1 MAIDRLAQPFDAQGA
16 EGEELEIVIEN
27 PESVGVFDE
36 EGGMVIDFD
45 PTAPELM
52 GVRHDSNLAEFMSEG
67 DLDALASELVAQFE
81 SDRNSRADWEDAYI
95 RGLDLLGLKFED
107 RSTPWEGA
115 CGVFHPMLSEAV
127 IRFQAQ
133 TIQEIYPASGPVKT
147 SIVGKIT
154 DEKTKQ
160 AHRVENYLN
169 YLITQRMTEYRTET
183 EKLLFSL
190 PIAGSAFRKVYFDP
204 NMDRPCAMFVPA
216 EDFVVS
222 YGASDLTTCERATH
236 VMKKTSNEI
245 RKLQVAGFY
254 SNIDLPPPAP
264 DISEIQQ
271 KYNRLTGDSE
281 NYEFDNRHTLLEMHV
296 DIDLLGF
303 EDTDR
308 GAPTGIA
315 LPYVVTIDK
324 SSRTIL
330 AIRRNWYEDDP
341 KKLKRDHYV
350 HYQYL
355 PGLGFYGFGLVHM
368 IGGLSKSATSLLRQL
383 VDAGTLA
390 NLPGGLKSRGLRI
403 KGDDT
408 PIMPGEFRD
417 VDVPGGA
424 IRDNISFLPYKE
436 PSNVLYQLLGDIV
449 QEGRRFA
456 SAADVKASDING
468 EAPVGTTL
476 AVLEREMKVMSAVQA
491 RVHAAVSSEL
501 KILSEIVKDYGPGV
515 YPYDLEDGQVMVED
529 FDDRVDII
537 PVSDPNAGTM
547 AQRIMQ
553 YQAALQ
559 LAASAPQMYDMPLL
573 HRQMLDVLG
582 IQDADKIVPTEDDIK
597 PTDPVTENMNILN
610 GDPVKAFIYQ
620 DHEAHIQVHMA
631 ATENPEMQKLI
642 AKAPNAKAMQAA
654 MSAHIAEHVA
664 FAYRAKIEQQ
674 LGVAL
679 PGPDEKLPED
689 IELRISRLVAPAAD
703 QITGKA
709 KMMAQAEQNAKQQ
722 QDPIVQMQQK
732 ELAIKEQEAM
742 AKAQTEMAKIQVD
755 LEKSRSKSMVDLQKM
770 EQQERIESARL
781 ASKMATQQSKDE
793 SQKEIEGFKAGFN
806 AIRDLVDD

>member
-1 MAIDRLAQPFDAQGA
+1 MAIDRLAQPFDEP

-27 PESVGVFDE
+27 PESISMMDDD
-36 EGGMVIDFD
+36 GGMIIDFD
-45 PTAPELM
+45 PNASELM
-52 GVRHDSNLAEFMSEG
+52 GVRHDSNLAEFMSDG

-154 DEKTKQ
+154 DDKTKQ

-236 VMKKTSNEI
+236 IMKKTSNEI

-254 SNIDLPPPAP
+254 SDIELPPPAP

-296 DIDLLGF
+296 DIDLIGF

-308 GAPTGIA
+308 GMPTGIA

-324 SSRTIL
+324 SSRSIL

-424 IRDNISFLPYKE
+424 IRDNITFLPYKE

-491 RVHAAVSSEL
+491 RVHAAVSREL
-501 KILSEIVKDYGPGV
+501 QILSEIVRDYGPGV
-515 YPYDLEDGQVMVED
+515 YPYDLENGQVITED

-559 LAASAPQMYDMPLL
+559 LASQAPQMYDMPLL

-631 ATENPEMQKLI
+631 ATENPEMQELLG
-642 AKAPNAKAMQAA
+642 KAPNAKAIQAA
-654 MSAHIAEHVA
+654 MSAHVAEHVA

-674 LGVAL
+674 LGVEL

-689 IELRISRLVAPAAD
+689 IELRISRLVAPAAE

-709 KMMAQAEQNAKQQ
+709 QMMAQAEQNAKQQ

-732 ELAIKEQEAM
+732 ELAIKEQQAV
-742 AKAQTEMAKIQVD
+742 AKAQSEMAKIQVD
-755 LEKSRSKSMVDLQKM
+755 LEKSRNKSMVDLQKM

>member
-1 MAIDRLAQPFDAQGA
+1 VAIDRSAEPFNPDEIDMGKA
-16 EGEELEIVIEN
+16 LEIVIED
-27 PESVGVFDE
+27 PESVSIMDE
-36 EGGMVIDFD
+36 DGGMLIDFD
-45 PTAPELM
+45 PQMETPEM
-52 GVRHDSNLAEFMSEG
+52 EHGGNLAEVMDDR
-67 DLDALASELVAQFE
+67 DLDELSSELIGQFE
-81 SDRNSRADWEDAYI
+81 SDRLSRSDWEDSYI

-147 SIVGKIT
+147 SIVGPIDPDKV
-154 DEKTKQ
+154 KQ
-160 AHRVENYLN
+160 AGRVEGYLN
-169 YLITQRMTEYRTET
+169 YLITQRMKEYRTET
-183 EKLLFSL
+183 EKMLFSL
-190 PIAGSAFRKVYFDP
+190 PIAGSAFRKVYYDP
-204 NMDRPCAMFVPA
+204 TLGRPCAMFVPA

-222 YGASDLTTCERATH
+222 YGASDLQTCQRATH
-236 VMKKTSNEI
+236 IMKRNPNEI

-254 SNIDLPPPAP
+254 LDIDLPPASP
-264 DISEIQQ
+264 DLSEIQA
-271 KYNRLTGDSE
+271 KYDRLTGDSE
-281 NYEFDNRHTLLEMHV
+281 SYEHDSRHTLLEMHV
-296 DIDLLGF
+296 DLDLVGF
-303 EDTDR
+303 EDED
-308 GAPTGIA
+308 GIA
-315 LPYVVTIDK
+315 LPYVVTIDRT
-324 SSRTIL
+324 SRAIL
-330 AIRRNWYEDDP
+330 SIRRNWLEEDDTRQR
-341 KKLKRDHYV
+341 RDHYV

-383 VDAGTLA
+383 IDAGTLA

-491 RVHAAVSSEL
+491 RIHHSMSQEL
-501 KILSEIVKDYGPGV
+501 AILSDIVKDYGPEM
-515 YPYDLEDGQVMVED
+515 YPYDEKLGPIVRED

-559 LAASAPQMYDMPLL
+559 LAQQAPQMYDLPML
-573 HRQMLDVLG
+573 HRQMLEVLG
-582 IQDADKIVPTEDDIK
+582 IQDADKVVPLEDDIK
-597 PTDPVTENMNILN
+597 PTDPISENMNIIN
-610 GDPVKAFIYQ
+610 GEPVKAFMYQ
-620 DHEAHIQVHMA
+620 DHEAHITAHMA
-631 ATENPEMQKLI
+631 MLENPDIMKVME
-642 AKAPNAKAMQAA
+642 KAPNAKAVAAA
-654 MSAHIAEHVA
+654 MASHVQEHLA
-664 FAYRAKIEQQ
+664 FAYRAKIEKE
-674 LGVAL
+674 LGVQL
-679 PGPDEKLPED
+679 PAPDESMPED
-689 IELRISRLVAPAAD
+689 IELRLSRLVAPAAA
-703 QITGKA
+703 QLSGKA
-709 KMMAQAEQNAKQQ
+709 QKMAQAEKNAEEQK
-722 QDPIVQMQQK
+722 DPIVQMRQQ
-732 ELAIKEQEAM
+732 ELQIKQQEVQS
-742 AKAQTEMAKIQVD
+742 KAQAEMAKIQAD
-755 LEKSRSKSMVDLQKM
+755 MQKTQQKLALDAEKLQS
-770 EQQERIESARL
+770 QERIESGKL
-781 ASKMATQQSKDE
+781 AAKMSSDNDRNET
-793 SQKEIEGFKAGFN
+793 QKEIEGFKAGFN
-806 AIRDLVDD
+806 LVRDALDNE

>member
-1 MAIDRLAQPFDAQGA
+1 M
-16 EGEELEIVIEN
+16 
-27 PESVGVFDE
+27 
-36 EGGMVIDFD
+36 
-45 PTAPELM
+45 
-52 GVRHDSNLAEFMSEG
+52 
-67 DLDALASELVAQFE
+67 
-81 SDRNSRADWEDAYI
+81 
-95 RGLDLLGLKFED
+95 
-107 RSTPWEGA
+107 
-115 CGVFHPMLSEAV
+115 FHPMLSEAV

-147 SIVGKIT
+147 SIVGKLT
-154 DEKTKQ
+154 DDKVKQ

-222 YGASDLTTCERATH
+222 YGASDLSTCERATH

-254 SNIDLPPPAP
+254 SNFDLPPPAP

-501 KILSEIVKDYGPGV
+501 KILSEIVKDYGPGT

-582 IQDADKIVPTEDDIK
+582 IQDADKIVPTENDIK

-642 AKAPNAKAMQAA
+642 KKAPNAKAMQAA

-703 QITGKA
+703 QVTGKA
-709 KMMAQAEQNAKQQ
+709 QMMAQAEQNAKQM

-732 ELAIKEQEAM
+732 ELAIKEQQAV
-742 AKAQTEMAKIQVD
+742 AKAQSEMAKIQVD
-755 LEKSRSKSMVDLQKM
+755 LEKSRNKSMVDLQKM

>member
-1 MAIDRLAQPFDAQGA
+1 MAIDRLAQPFEAT

-45 PTAPELM
+45 PNAPELM
-52 GVRHDSNLAEFMSEG
+52 GVQHDSNLAEFMGDG

-81 SDRNSRADWEDAYI
+81 SDRQSRADWEDSYI

-183 EKLLFSL
+183 EKMLFSL

-204 NMDRPCAMFVPA
+204 NMGRPCAMFVPA

-222 YGASDLTTCERATH
+222 YGASDLSTCERATH

-254 SNIDLPPPAP
+254 SDIDLPPPAP

-296 DIDLLGF
+296 DIDLIGF

-330 AIRRNWYEDDP
+330 AIRRNWYEGDP

-491 RVHAAVSSEL
+491 RIHAAVSREL
-501 KILSEIVKDYGPGV
+501 KILSEIVRDYGPEE
-515 YPYDLEDGQVMVED
+515 YPYDTDNGQVLIED

-559 LAASAPQMYDMPLL
+559 LAAQAPQMYDMPLL

-654 MSAHIAEHVA
+654 MAAHIAEHVA

-689 IELRISRLVAPAAD
+689 IELRISRLVAPAAE

-732 ELAIKEQEAM
+732 ELAIKEQQAM

-755 LEKSRSKSMVDLQKM
+755 LEKSRNKSMVDLQKM

-781 ASKMATQQSKDE
+781 ASKMATQRSRDE

-806 AIRDLVDD
+806 VVRDLIDE

>member
-1 MAIDRLAQPFDAQGA
+1 MAIDRLAQPFDAS
-16 EGEELEIVIEN
+16 EGQELEIVIEN
-27 PESVGVFDE
+27 PESVSVMDE

-45 PTAPELM
+45 PNASELM
-52 GVRHDSNLAEFMSEG
+52 GVRHDSNLAEFMGEA

-81 SDRNSRADWEDAYI
+81 SDRNSRADWEDSYI

-115 CGVFHPMLSEAV
+115 CGVFHPMLAEAV

-147 SIVGKIT
+147 SIVGKLT

-222 YGASDLTTCERATH
+222 YGASDLSTCERATH

-254 SNIDLPPPAP
+254 SDIDLPPPAP

-308 GAPTGIA
+308 GTPTGIA

-330 AIRRNWYEDDP
+330 AVRRNWYEDDP

-491 RVHAAVSSEL
+491 RVHAAVSNEL

-582 IQDADKIVPTEDDIK
+582 IQDADKIVPTDDDIK
-597 PTDPVTENMNILN
+597 PTDPVTENMNIIN

-631 ATENPEMQKLI
+631 AMQNPDMMKMLS
-642 AKAPNAKAMQAA
+642 KAPNAKAIQAA
-654 MSAHIAEHVA
+654 MSSHVAEHVA

-674 LGVAL
+674 LGVEL

-722 QDPIVQMQQK
+722 QDPVVQMQQK
-732 ELAIKEQEAM
+732 ELALKEQQAM
-742 AKAQTEMAKIQVD
+742 ARAQAEMTKIQVD
-755 LEKSRSKSMVDLQKM
+755 LEKSRNKSMVDLQKM

-781 ASKMATQQSKDE
+781 ASKMATQQGKDE

>member
-1 MAIDRLAQPFDAQGA
+1 MAIDRVATPFSPQGA
-16 EGEELEIVIEN
+16 DEEQLEIVIEN

-45 PTAPELM
+45 PNAPELM

-147 SIVGKIT
+147 SIVGKLT
-154 DEKTKQ
+154 DDKVKQ

-222 YGASDLTTCERATH
+222 YGASDLSTCERATH

-254 SNIDLPPPAP
+254 SNFDLPPPAP

-491 RVHAAVSSEL
+491 RVHAAVSNEL
-501 KILSEIVKDYGPGV
+501 KILSEIVKDYGPGT

-582 IQDADKIVPTEDDIK
+582 IQDADKIVPTENDIK

-642 AKAPNAKAMQAA
+642 KKAPNAKAMQAA

-703 QITGKA
+703 QVTGKA
-709 KMMAQAEQNAKQQ
+709 QMMAQAEQNAKQM

-732 ELAIKEQEAM
+732 ELAIKEQQAV
-742 AKAQTEMAKIQVD
+742 AKAQSEMAKIQVD
-755 LEKSRSKSMVDLQKM
+755 LEKSRNKSMVDLQKM

>member
-1 MAIDRLAQPFDAQGA
+1 MPQQN
-16 EGEELEIVIEN
+16 GEELEIIIEN
-27 PESVGVFDE
+27 PDSVSLLDDD
-36 EGGMVIDFD
+36 GGMIIDFD
-45 PTAPELM
+45 PNAPELM
-52 GVRHDSNLAEFMSEG
+52 GVEHGSNLAEYMDER
-67 DLDALASELVAQFE
+67 DLASLASELVAQFDA
-81 SDRNSRADWEDAYI
+81 DRNSRADWEETYV

-147 SIVGKIT
+147 TIVGKIT
-154 DEKTKQ
+154 DDKTKQ
-160 AHRVENYLN
+160 AHRVQNYLN

-204 NMDRPCAMFVPA
+204 SMGRPCAMFVPA

-222 YGASDLTTCERATH
+222 YGASDLSTCERATH

-254 SNIDLPPPAP
+254 SDIDLPPPSP
-264 DISEIQQ
+264 DITEIQQ
-271 KYNRLTGDSE
+271 KYDRLTGASD
-281 NYEFDNRHTLLEMHV
+281 NYEFDDRHTLLEMHV
-296 DIDLLGF
+296 DIDLIGF
-303 EDTDR
+303 EDKEG

-330 AIRRNWYEDDP
+330 SIRRNWYEGDP
-341 KKLKRDHYV
+341 KKMKRDHYV

-424 IRDNISFLPYKE
+424 IRDNITFLPYKE

-491 RVHAAVSSEL
+491 RVHAAVSREL
-501 KILSEIVKDYGPGV
+501 KILSEIVRDYGPEE
-515 YPYDLEDGQVMVED
+515 YPYDTDNGQVVIQD

-559 LAASAPQMYDMPLL
+559 LAAQAPQMYDMPLL

-582 IQDADKIVPTEDDIK
+582 IQDADKIVPTENDIK
-597 PTDPVTENMNILN
+597 PTDPVTENMDIIT
-610 GDPVKAFIYQ
+610 GEPVKAFIYQ

-631 ATENPEMQKLI
+631 FMQNPEILEMSS
-642 AKAPNAKAMQAA
+642 KAPNAKALNAA

-674 LGVAL
+674 LGVEL

-703 QITGKA
+703 QVTGKA
-709 KMMAQAEQNAKQQ
+709 KMMAQAEQNAKQM

-732 ELAIKEQEAM
+732 ELAIKEQQAM
-742 AKAQTEMAKIQVD
+742 AKAQAEMAKIQVD
-755 LEKSRSKSMVDLQKM
+755 LEKSRNKSMVDLQKM

-781 ASKMATQQSKDE
+781 ASKMNTQREKDE
-793 SQKEIEGFKAGFN
+793 SQKQIEGFKAGFN
-806 AIRDLVDD
+806 LVRDLIDD